1 MQRKKYKRK
10 SPNKSPQIKNLAS
23 GPDIGHG
30 EHSTGQI
37 GYVWLDYVRIGLK
50 TFLLKDYFIVGTFL

>member
-1 MQRKKYKRK
+1 MKSSPFRPTKWAANRVQRKKYKRK

-30 EHSTGQI
+30 EHSSGQI
-37 GYVWLDYVRIGLK
+37 GCIWLDYVRIGL
-50 TFLLKDYFIVGTFL
+50 